1 MNWTRVCLHALS
13 LLTVLAG
20 ASLARAEPHWII
32 GQRSE
37 ETRFTDLSFGAQLD
51 GHHGFGFA
59 PGVTLGIPLLDG
71 GFIPPIND
79 SVFLEPG
86 LFVSMRFHDHDHG
99 PGNDDDDD
107 DFWVWVIPEIG
118 PRWNF
123 HLTPNWDA
131 FATLK
136 AGVAIGPDTD
146 FWLRGTAGMN
156 WWFARPWA
164 LRLETSAGHPIGPSG
179 YIGLTFQFS

>member
-1 MNWTRVCLHALS
+1 MNWTRVYLHALT
-13 LLTVLAG
+13 LCVALTCT
-20 ASLARAEPHWII
+20 SLAHAEPHWII

-37 ETRFTDLSFGAQLD
+37 EQRFTDLSFGAVLD
-51 GHHGFGFA
+51 GGYGFGFA
-59 PGVTLGIPLLDG
+59 PGVTLGIPILDG

-86 LFVSMRFHDHDHG
+86 LFLSMRFHDDHWHD
-99 PGNDDDDD
+99 PDDDD
-107 DFWVWVIPEIG
+107 DFYLWVIPELG

-136 AGVAIGPDTD
+136 AGVAIGQDTE

-164 LRLETSAGHPIGPSG
+164 LRLETSAGHPVGPG
-179 YIGLTFQFS
+179 AYIGLTFQFS